1 MKRILLVAVF
11 ALTALSFNSCA
22 LMFNGSKKD
31 VSVKSM
37 TPGSEIYVN
46 GNFVG
51 DDAATVNLRRKHNH
65 TVMIKKDGCETETVQ
80 IRKET
85 QAGWIVFDA
94 LFNWLAF
101 LTDAPTGAWNTLEP
115 ENIVRE
121 LDCEDE

>member
-1 MKRILLVAVF
+1 MKRIVLIALFSVA
-11 ALTALSFNSCA
+11 ALSLNSCA

-37 TPGSEIYVN
+37 TPDAKIYVN
-46 GNFVG
+46 GNYVG
-51 DDAATVNLRRKHNH
+51 DDAVTVNLKRKSNH
-65 TVMIKKDGCETETVQ
+65 TVMIEKEGCRTETVQ

-115 ENIVRE
+115 ENVVRK
-121 LDCEDE
+121 LDCEEE